1 MDAPEPEKV
10 TSEEMKIILEEWK
23 TVIQTQMHFNDMIM
37 KIRTTGISIVLSV
50 FGAAAYSLQ
59 FDKLYLHVFGFSF
72 HGAVPIVSFGLI
84 MMFSTFIIDYFY
96 YFKMLLG
103 AVERGMEIDKAY
115 GDRMINGVK
124 MYGMTTKIGEK
135 IGQPGASKF
144 IILAFYGITFLVG
157 IIFLIVI
164 LIGYIPEAI

>member
-1 MDAPEPEKV
+1 MSANEPEDV
-10 TSEEMKIILEEWK
+10 STEEIKIILEEWK

-59 FDKLYLHVFGFSF
+59 FDKLYLQVFGFSF
-72 HGAVPIVSFGLI
+72 HGAVPIVSFGLV
-84 MMFSTFIIDYFY
+84 MMFSIFIIDYFY

-115 GDRMINGVK
+115 EDRMINGVK

-135 IGQPGASKF
+135 VGRPGASKF
-144 IILAFYGITFLVG
+144 FIFAFYGITFLVG
-157 IIFLIVI
+157 ITFLIVI
-164 LIGYIPEAI
+164 LIGYIPKDI